1 MKFQYTKKVSVGL
14 EEEVEALASS
24 LTTFCYIVPPNT
36 MDAGQPSHLMK
47 RETEGQR
54 GKIDQ
59 SHSAS
64 QWQSWSLHSAQGPV
78 LG

>member
-1 MKFQYTKKVSVGL
+1 
-14 EEEVEALASS
+14 
-24 LTTFCYIVPPNT
+24 

-59 SHSAS
+59 SHAAS
-64 QWQSWSLHSAQGPV
+64 QWQSWSLDSAQGPV